1 MQFQEK
7 LKIAK
12 KAVAYN
18 EDDGDRGWDGRG
30 NSGMTSHKLNY
41 STRNNNRRQCPVI
54 DYYCIYI
61 QRSQTNSKNICGG
74 SCEKQGKIVIFVSR
88 R

>member
-7 LKIAK
+7 SQDCLKSSGLD
-12 KAVAYN
+12 N

-30 NSGMTSHKLNY
+30 NNGMTSHKLNY

-54 DYYCIYI
+54 DYYCIY
-61 QRSQTNSKNICGG
+61 SGHKP
-74 SCEKQGKIVIFVSR
+74 IVKIFVVVLVKSKEK
-88 R
+88 

>member
-54 DYYCIYI
+54 DYYCIY
-61 QRSQTNSKNICGG
+61 SGHKP
-74 SCEKQGKIVIFVSR
+74 IVKIFVVVLVKSKEK
-88 R
+88 